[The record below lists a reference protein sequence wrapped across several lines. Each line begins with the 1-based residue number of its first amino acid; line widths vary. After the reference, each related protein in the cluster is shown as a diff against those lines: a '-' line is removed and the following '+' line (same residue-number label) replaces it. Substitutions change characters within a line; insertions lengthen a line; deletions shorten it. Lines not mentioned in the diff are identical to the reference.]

1 MGALSWELL
10 FLFANC
16 FLLRLPDMESRFA
29 RMQSLPWSYVEY
41 FLKLKALH
49 IVFHLLLVESELCI
63 GVAALGVN
71 KQSLCALWLPER
83 GELTNQLW
91 YWQGGVHLQWES
103 STPHVLCLRR
113 RAVTVREGKFLSKGR
128 KRINEYWWIL
138 PDDLSFK
145 LATAQVLL
153 TFFSIWV
160 MNVKGHFYL
169 VSTLLKILLFS
180 SFCCSSFPGTHSL
193 QDAEKQIFWPEF
205 PKGIHIWQAVTLWRN
220 TNAIGDL
227 HLLLALV
234 KGKPAFVVGF
244 IGYVK

>member
-63 GVAALGVN
+63 GVAALSVN

-103 STPHVLCLRR
+103 STPQVLCLRR

-138 PDDLSFK
+138 PALSSLPLHRFSWLS
-145 LATAQVLL
+145 LASGWWMWKAT
-153 TFFSIWV
+153 
-160 MNVKGHFYL
+160 
-169 VSTLLKILLFS
+169 ST
-180 SFCCSSFPGTHSL
+180 SFPHYLRFYS
-193 QDAEKQIFWPEF
+193 F
-205 PKGIHIWQAVTLWRN
+205 PLSVV
-220 TNAIGDL
+220 
-227 HLLLALV
+227 HLFQGLTACKMLKNKYFGLNSQRASISGRL
-234 KGKPAFVVGF
+234 
-244 IGYVK
+244 